1 MEGELTLTRLWAII
15 SPYLAKFMKDKKLNA
30 TFVHELVIIFSAIY
44 LSKATFVISSFNL
57 RTELQKLLPDVM
69 IIPWIYRPT

>member
-30 TFVHELVIIFSAIY
+30 TLVHELVIIFSAIY